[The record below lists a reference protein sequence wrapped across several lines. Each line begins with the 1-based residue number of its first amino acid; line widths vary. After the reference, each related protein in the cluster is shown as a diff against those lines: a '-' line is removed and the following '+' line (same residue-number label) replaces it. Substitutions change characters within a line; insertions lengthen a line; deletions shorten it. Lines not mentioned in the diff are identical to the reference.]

1 MAGSEAIL
9 VTKENPHSVEARA
22 LMQQSEAEMRARYP
36 GSPLHPFDPQEVAGS
51 DGGFLMVRV
60 NGEAVGC
67 GAIRI
72 LAPGVA
78 EVKRMF
84 VAPAFR
90 RRGLARRIL
99 SELESLAQ
107 QLGYRMIRLE
117 TGTRQPE
124 AIALY
129 ESADYVRIPRYGE
142 YANDPFSVCFEK
154 HLDAT
159 PAAIQS
165 TNQQQLGA
173 CAVSNALAD
182 RYRRWFDYEKDAH
195 GKVVRSLESVP
206 AERRSSSE
214 FKKAVGLLAHL
225 VAARRIWLTRLGVMP
240 ASGGSVF
247 PENAILEDVAKELG
261 AVQER
266 WSTYLSTITDAEIG
280 RTFEY
285 QSLDAGRFRNAI
297 DDILTQLFGHSSY
310 HRGQIAIL
318 VRAAGG
324 EPAVTDFVYWCR
336 VAVAT

>member
-1 MAGSEAIL
+1 MIGGESFL
-9 VTKENPHSVEARA
+9 VTKENPHSAESRA

-36 GSPLHPFDPQEVAGS
+36 GSPLHPFDPEEVAGS
-51 DGGFLMVRV
+51 DGGFIIVRA

-67 GAIRI
+67 GAVRA
-72 LAPGVA
+72 LAPGVG

-84 VAPAFR
+84 VVSAFR
-90 RRGLARRIL
+90 RRGLARHIL
-99 SELESLAQ
+99 SELELLAR
-107 QLGYRMIRLE
+107 QLGYQSIRLE

-124 AIALY
+124 AIQLY
-129 ESADYVRIPRYGE
+129 ESAGYARIPRYGE
-142 YANDPFSVCFEK
+142 YADDPFSVCFEK
-154 HLDAT
+154 HLQAA
-159 PAAIQS
+159 PAVIQS
-165 TNQQQLGA
+165 TNQQQSGG
-173 CAVSNALAD
+173 CAVSNSLAD

-195 GKVVRSLESVP
+195 AKVVRSLETVP

-214 FKKAVGLLAHL
+214 FKKAVGLLAHI
-225 VAARRIWLTRLGVMP
+225 VAARRIWLTRFGVIP
-240 ASGGSVF
+240 ASGGSIF

-266 WSTYLSTITDAEIG
+266 WSTYLSTMTDADIS

-285 QSLDAGRFRNAI
+285 QSLDAGRFRNTI

-310 HRGQIAIL
+310 HRGQIAML

-336 VAVAT
+336 EAVAT